1 MSRARGPARSADGP
15 SPFDKAGARV
25 IETSLQDEAEGSYL
39 EYAYSVINSRA
50 LPDARD
56 GLKPVHRRILFS
68 MSESGLRPDHAYVK
82 SARVVGDVM
91 GRYHPHGD
99 SAIYDAMVRLG
110 QGFSVN
116 TPLIDGHGNF
126 GSPNDSPAAMRYTEA
141 RMSPYAMLM
150 VSELHEDTVNM
161 VDNYDGSLKEPEVMP
176 AAYPFLLVN
185 GSAGIAVGM
194 ATKMIPHNL
203 GEVISAARLLIKTP
217 KASLED
223 IMALVPGPDL
233 PTGGTIIGLD
243 QVAEA
248 YATGKG
254 TIRIR
259 AKAVIAPIEGARG
272 RSSIIIT
279 ELPYEVGTE
288 RVIEAI
294 KSEIGKKRLSGISD
308 VKDLSDRLHGTR
320 LVVEC
325 KAGINA
331 EALLAELWRLTPL
344 EISYGISNLAL
355 VDGTPRTLGLRELL
369 EVFLAHRYEVVT
381 RRTQYRL
388 RKAQERLHIV
398 DGLLIALDNI
408 DAVVKIIRGSKT
420 TSDAREALIKRF
432 RLSDIQTGHILD
444 MPLRRLVS
452 LEVETLRKEAESL
465 RKDIAQYEKIL
476 SDDRLLRGIVDKEL
490 SVVADEH
497 SQPRRTLLVAGDLKE
512 VLAASA
518 PAAPLE
524 VEDSPCYV
532 ILSATGLV
540 ARTTEPSI
548 QPGLLSKG
556 ARPRHDV
563 LQDACPGNTRGEFLL
578 ITNKGRAFRV
588 RTVELPSISP
598 EKGVYSVRGGM
609 PVRELLP
616 LQQDEVAVGLCPV
629 TGLGDDTKGLGVGI
643 GTRLGLVKICAAD
656 WPTRSNE
663 FDVISLKPGDEIVA
677 ARWVQSPKDW
687 FSFVASNGQVLRFPA
702 GSVRPQGRSG
712 GGMAGIRLSP
722 EERVVGFSVVH
733 EEEVPAAMVVT
744 STAMSAKMT
753 PFDHYPPKGR
763 GTGGVRAQRFL
774 KGEDSLTLAWTGPAP
789 VACGP
794 RGESVTLPA
803 PTDKR
808 DASGTPVTDVALL
821 GGSAQMAPARD

>member
-1 MSRARGPARSADGP
+1 MSRARGQGRSEDGP

-25 IETSLQDEAEGSYL
+25 IETPLQDEAEGSYL

-141 RMSPYAMLM
+141 RMSSYAMLM
-150 VSELHEDTVNM
+150 VSELGEDTVNM

-185 GSAGIAVGM
+185 GSSGIAVGM

-203 GEVISAARLLIKTP
+203 GEVISAARLLIKNP
-217 KASLED
+217 KASLQD
-223 IMALVPGPDL
+223 IMELVPGPDL
-233 PTGGTIIGLD
+233 PTGGAIIGLD

-259 AKAVIAPIEGARG
+259 AKAAIAPIEGARG

-294 KSEIGKKRLSGISD
+294 KAEIGKKRLSGISD

-320 LVVEC
+320 LVIEC

-331 EALLAELWRLTPL
+331 EALLSELWRLTPL

-398 DGLLIALDNI
+398 DGLLVALDNI

-420 TSDAREALIKRF
+420 TSEAREALIKRF

-452 LEVETLRKEAESL
+452 LEVETLRKEAEAL

-476 SDDRLLRGIVDKEL
+476 SDNKLLRGIVDKEL
-490 SVVADEH
+490 SAVADEY
-497 SQPRRTLLVAGDLKE
+497 SLPRRTLLVSGDLKE

-524 VEDSPCYV
+524 VEDSPCH
-532 ILSATGLV
+532 ILLSATGLV
-540 ARTTEPSI
+540 ARTSEAKI
-548 QPGLLSKG
+548 QPGLLPKG
-556 ARPRHDV
+556 SRPRHDV
-563 LQDACPGNTRGEFLL
+563 LQDSCPGNARGEFLI
-578 ITNKGRAFRV
+578 ITNRGRAFRV
-588 RTVELPSISP
+588 KTVELPSVSP

-616 LQQDEVAVGLCPV
+616 LQQDEIAVGLCPV
-629 TGLGDDTKGLGVGI
+629 TGLEDGSMGLGVGI
-643 GTRLGLVKICAAD
+643 GTRLGSVKICATD

-663 FDVISLKPGDEIVA
+663 FDVISLKPGDEVVA
-677 ARWVQSPKDW
+677 ARWVQSPNDW
-687 FSFVASNGQVLRFPA
+687 FSFVASNGQVLRFPTA
-702 GSVRPQGRSG
+702 SVRPQGRSG

-722 EERVVGFSVVH
+722 EERVVGFNVVH
-733 EEEVPAAMVVT
+733 EADVSTAMVVT
-744 STAMSAKMT
+744 ATSASAKMT
-753 PFDHYPPKGR
+753 PFDLYPAKGR

-774 KGEDSLTLAWTGPAP
+774 KGEQSLALAWTGAAP

-794 RGESVTLPA
+794 RGEGVALPA
-803 PTDKR
+803 PTEKR
-808 DASGTPVTDVALL
+808 DASGVPTADIALL
-821 GGSAQMAPARD
+821 GGSAQMATEQA